1 MVESQAVTTIFNSG
15 PERLTSIA
23 VFVMG
28 FGLSVLI
35 WLSITTGNK
44 DIKTLLTFAHHNR
57 SMLMKSLFTD
67 GPGYLILPLWLIL
80 AEYFG
85 PVLAAA
91 FGG

>member
-1 MVESQAVTTIFNSG
+1 MIESQSVTTFFNSG
-15 PERLTSIA
+15 PERLFSIA
-23 VFVMG
+23 VFVVG

-35 WLSITTGNK
+35 WLFVATGNR
-44 DIKTLLTFAHHNR
+44 DIKSLLTFAHHNR
-57 SMLMKSLFTD
+57 SMLMKSLFSD